1 MIISQ
6 NIKTR
11 KNALCFGGIKKKI
24 YNTHSVVKREFY
36 SCRKNISWKC
46 QIATTRAELVSL
58 ISREFYQNI
67 ARANFCNYHTVQGL
81 VTEWMKMSK
90 GRWWQQFQN
99 LNFNLTKYNIWHE
112 CCNNKFPKGLS
123 KHTTVQHIRS
133 YTILWMF
140 MYIHICTV
148 YNWKIVINFDNI
160 QWNKFWQKIGKIVFE
175 KKSYKVW
182 GLTS

>member
-1 MIISQ
+1 
-6 NIKTR
+6 
-11 KNALCFGGIKKKI
+11 
-24 YNTHSVVKREFY
+24 
-36 SCRKNISWKC
+36 
-46 QIATTRAELVSL
+46 
-58 ISREFYQNI
+58 
-67 ARANFCNYHTVQGL
+67 
-81 VTEWMKMSK
+81 MKMSK

-175 KKSYKVW
+175 KKKLQSVRTYQLKPRRLSTFVKVETLDETFSRVFTSSSVRRKIFLQRRKRHFTLWCTTFLSYSLVDADQMHHTGEVFKTLLIF
-182 GLTS
+182 G

>member
-1 MIISQ
+1 
-6 NIKTR
+6 
-11 KNALCFGGIKKKI
+11 
-24 YNTHSVVKREFY
+24 
-36 SCRKNISWKC
+36 
-46 QIATTRAELVSL
+46 
-58 ISREFYQNI
+58 
-67 ARANFCNYHTVQGL
+67 
-81 VTEWMKMSK
+81 MKMSK

-175 KKSYKVW
+175 KKKVTKCEDLPAKTTTAVHICESWDPRRDIFQSFYVFVGEKENLFAETEEALHFMMYHVFVLFFGRCWPNASYRRSLQNTAYFWVKVI
-182 GLTS
+182 S